1 MIRRSAAMVY
11 DSYFLYGMLFFAA
24 ISVFFIVCYVVDTRR
39 RDNIPLFTA
48 EWKGLGGGLG
58 GWRVSRPLA
67 WALLALAFGIATAA
81 LIGEK
86 MGLDHAL
93 ATERAKYEFQLQS
106 QRESEERKY
115 KDAELARKTDLEK
128 TKLTADAKS
137 NTPAARQH

>member
-1 MIRRSAAMVY
+1 
-11 DSYFLYGMLFFAA
+11 
-24 ISVFFIVCYVVDTRR
+24 
-39 RDNIPLFTA
+39 
-48 EWKGLGGGLG
+48 
-58 GWRVSRPLA
+58 
-67 WALLALAFGIATAA
+67 
-81 LIGEK
+81 
-86 MGLDHAL
+86 L